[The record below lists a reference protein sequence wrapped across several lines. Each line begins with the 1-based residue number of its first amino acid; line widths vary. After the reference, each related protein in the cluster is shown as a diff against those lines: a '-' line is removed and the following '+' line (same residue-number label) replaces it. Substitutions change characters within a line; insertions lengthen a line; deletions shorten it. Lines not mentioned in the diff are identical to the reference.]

1 MDWHNVLVEGVLSFL
16 VAVKVKQGQGTTGDV
31 KNHKKQLWKIDLI
44 TQKWDL
50 RQLRNSKANVLTI
63 PDQLVLH

>member
-1 MDWHNVLVEGVLSFL
+1 M
-16 VAVKVKQGQGTTGDV
+16 KVKQGQGTTGDV